1 MIAAA
6 VLGPILYPVDPNY
19 QNYTAINAW
28 PSAAHPLGTDSL
40 GRDTLA
46 RILAGLRVSLIVVFY
61 VELLNIGVGA
71 TLGLIAGFRGGA
83 VDNVISRIADM
94 LFAFPGLLF
103 AILVAA
109 VFGAAVTERFGG
121 IGRLLLVAG
130 SLALV
135 SWPLMARYVRG
146 QTLALKERDFVLAA
160 RSIGADERR
169 LMWGHILPGVMGL
182 IIVSATL
189 DVAAVVVNEA
199 VLSLL
204 GPGHSAAGR
213 QHRPDDP
220 PGYRL
225 SGGQLAAGILP
236 QRRAH
241 AARARLLVHRRR
253 TARRRRPPKPHVA
266 AQPMSPGPANACVRR
281 SWGHVVAP
289 GTKWWQHAHTRA
301 HLSPKLRDP
310 THANS
315 RDNSRQAAFN
325 SCHLESTPDSSPCIA
340 VSGIGW

>member
-1 MIAAA
+1 LEQAVPPVRRGWWRRFARNRLALVSLFLASGLLVAAA
-6 VLGPILYPVDPNY
+6 VGPLLYAVDPNY

-83 VDNVISRIADM
+83 VDNVISRVADM

-146 QTLALKERDFVLAA
+146 QTLALKQRDFVLAA
-160 RSIGADERR
+160 RSIGANERR
-169 LMWGHILPGVMGL
+169 ILGGHILPGVLGL

-204 GPGHSAAGR
+204 GLGIQPPDASIGQMIR
-213 QHRPDDP
+213 QAIDYLEANWLQVFFPSVV
-220 PGYRL
+220 L
-225 SGGQLAAGILP
+225 M
-236 QRRAH
+236 
-241 AARARLLVHRRR
+241 LLVL
-253 TARRRRPPKPHVA
+253 VF
-266 AQPMSPGPANACVRR
+266 SFIGD
-281 SWGHVVAP
+281 G
-289 GTKWWQHAHTRA
+289 
-301 HLSPKLRDP
+301 LRDAVDP
-310 THANS
+310 QS
-315 RDNSRQAAFN
+315 
-325 SCHLESTPDSSPCIA
+325 ST
-340 VSGIGW
+340 

>member
-1 MIAAA
+1 MAAIEATAPGIERVAPPPARRGWWRRFARNRLALASLCLAAVVIAAA

-28 PSAAHPLGTDSL
+28 PSAAYPLGTDSL

-109 VFGAAVTERFGG
+109 VFGAAVSERFGG

-169 LMWGHILPGVMGL
+169 LLWGHILPGVMGL

-204 GPGHSAAGR
+204 GLGIQPPDASIGQMIR
-213 QHRPDDP
+213 QAIDYLEANWLQVFFPSVV
-220 PGYRL
+220 L
-225 SGGQLAAGILP
+225 T
-236 QRRAH
+236 
-241 AARARLLVHRRR
+241 LLVL
-253 TARRRRPPKPHVA
+253 VF
-266 AQPMSPGPANACVRR
+266 SFIGD
-281 SWGHVVAP
+281 G
-289 GTKWWQHAHTRA
+289 
-301 HLSPKLRDP
+301 LRDAVDP
-310 THANS
+310 QS
-315 RDNSRQAAFN
+315 R
-325 SCHLESTPDSSPCIA
+325 T
-340 VSGIGW
+340 

>member
-1 MIAAA
+1 MATVDAATPAHDPAVLPSAPPSTRRGWWRRFAGNRLALLCLILAVLVIATAA
-6 VLGPILYPVDPNY
+6 VGPILYGVDPNY

-28 PSAAHPLGTDSL
+28 PSGAHPLGTDSL
-40 GRDTLA
+40 GRDTAA
-46 RILAGLRVSLIVVFY
+46 RIMAGLRVSLIVVLY

-71 TLGLIAGFRGGA
+71 TLGLLAGFRGGA

-146 QTLALKERDFVLAA
+146 QTLALKERDFILAA

-169 LMWGHILPGVMGL
+169 LLWSHILPGVLGL

-204 GPGHSAAGR
+204 GLGIQPPDASIGQMIR
-213 QHRPDDP
+213 QAIDYLEANWLQVFFPSVV
-220 PGYRL
+220 L
-225 SGGQLAAGILP
+225 T
-236 QRRAH
+236 
-241 AARARLLVHRRR
+241 LLVLIF
-253 TARRRRPPKPHVA
+253 
-266 AQPMSPGPANACVRR
+266 SFIGD
-281 SWGHVVAP
+281 G
-289 GTKWWQHAHTRA
+289 
-301 HLSPKLRDP
+301 LRDAVDP
-310 THANS
+310 QS
-315 RDNSRQAAFN
+315 R
-325 SCHLESTPDSSPCIA
+325 T
-340 VSGIGW
+340 